1 MGLTFELVDGVKQIA
16 YPNVSGPYPSSQR
29 PEKGRFSG
37 SKRELLL
44 PDSLWIWSSGS
55 FFFFSALDSN
65 RNIGSSWVSSLLAL
79 RLESHHLLVGSPAHQ
94 LTLQNLGLAHN
105 YGGWLIPY
113 IKSFWFCF
121 SGDSLTNI
129 SDLVSDIHFWQTSM
143 TFISNTIAFPCR
155 LTHAHI
161 QTSSMYVS
169 LMLRV
174 KNE

>member
-1 MGLTFELVDGVKQIA
+1 MLVDLIQAVKGLKKADSPGVRGNSFCLTVFEFGHQ
-16 YPNVSGPYPSSQR
+16 V
-29 PEKGRFSG
+29 
-37 SKRELLL
+37 L
-44 PDSLWIWSSGS
+44 